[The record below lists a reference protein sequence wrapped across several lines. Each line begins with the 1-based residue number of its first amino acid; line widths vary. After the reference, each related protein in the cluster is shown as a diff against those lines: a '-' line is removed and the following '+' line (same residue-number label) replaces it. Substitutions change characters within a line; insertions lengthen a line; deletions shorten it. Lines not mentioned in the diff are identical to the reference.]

1 MKHRPDIIREQM
13 QRYFGLGQVLS
24 CQVKGPDGIQY
35 QIDGYPANPGY
46 RCSYFKGMLIKV
58 NIASDHQAAFSHWL
72 VNGEKVPG
80 KDLVYQVKSETV
92 IEPVL
97 SIASN

>member
-1 MKHRPDIIREQM
+1 M
-13 QRYFGLGQVLS
+13 LS

-35 QIDGYPANPGY
+35 QIDGYPAKPGY
-46 RCSYFKGMLIKV
+46 RGSYFKGMPIKI

-72 VNGEKVPG
+72 VNGEKVSG

-97 SIASN
+97 SIYHGQ